1 MDKVRVYELAR
12 DLGITSP
19 ETIALLKEKLKIRVK
34 SASSTVPE
42 DTSTRLKRLLRLEGA
57 SASRTKAA
65 RVAKAVA
72 PPAEDGAD
80 RAKLASKA
88 RAEKARLALLEEMD
102 EEERAEKEKV
112 ERAKREKEERERR
125 EAEEAA
131 QKIAEEEQAQEA
143 AAAAAALA
151 QLSAIGE
158 EDETTEVEPE
168 PEEAAQKP
176 LVASEPVGEEAPPM
190 PGPMDRRVDLSPKKP
205 KPLAEPERPTPAPVA
220 EASGPVPA
228 TPSAATPSAA
238 TPSAATPSAPAPA
251 PAPPST
257 PPPPTPRREQTF
269 TPGPTSQYVRTRPPP
284 PRSPRPAPGRR
295 DQMRPSPA
303 PPRPAAPIK
312 RVGARGALEG
322 KPKPKRKTKR
332 GRTTPGVDV
341 NEQSLPE
348 PISRANDRK
357 PEAPKIHTK
366 ISLTEGVT
374 VKELAEKLEAKH
386 KDVIKVLMGH
396 GVLATIN
403 QTLGADTAREIAKQF
418 GAEVE
423 MLTFEEDVLRE
434 ETKEEKPEDL
444 VARSPVVTVMGHV
457 DHGKTS
463 LLDGIRKTKVQEQ
476 EAGGIT
482 QHVGAYSVDVKNRHV
497 VFLDT
502 PGHEAFTM
510 MRARGAGVTD
520 LVVLV
525 VAADDG
531 VMPQTK
537 EAIDHARAAGVPLLV
552 AVNKID
558 KSNANPERVK
568 KQLSELDLV
577 PEDWGGNTVF
587 VEVSA
592 KKRQGLDLLLEMILL
607 VSDLRE
613 LKANP
618 SRAGMGTVLEAK
630 LDKGKGPVAHVLIQ
644 NGSVSVGDP
653 FVAGAVHGKVRAMFD
668 DRGRKIKNVGPSTP
682 VEIVG
687 LTSLPQA
694 GDQFQVFPDSFKA
707 RQISEFRM
715 QKLRERELASSAR
728 LTLDQLHRQLQEGTV
743 KDLPII
749 IKTDV
754 QGSVEVLKD
763 ALPKLSTAKVKVKII
778 HAGVGAITENDVT
791 LAVASNAVIIGF
803 NVRPERSAEELAVR
817 ESVDIRMH
825 TVIYNIT
832 DEIKKAMEGLLDPT
846 FKEVT
851 LGRAEVRDTFKVPK
865 IGLIAGCYV
874 SGGRVLRNAEIRLL
888 RDNVVIFEGKIGSL
902 RRFKEDSGE
911 VKEGFECGI
920 GIAGYND
927 VKVGDVI
934 EAFTMEKVQPTP
946 A

>member
-12 DLGITSP
+12 DLGITSR

-34 SASSTVPE
+34 SASSTIPE
-42 DTSTRLKRLLRLEGA
+42 ETATKLKRLLRLEGA

-65 RVAKAVA
+65 RAAKAVA
-72 PPAEDGAD
+72 PSAESGAD
-80 RAKLASKA
+80 QAKMVRKV
-88 RAEKARLALLEEMD
+88 RAEKARLALLQEMD

-125 EAEEAA
+125 ELEEAA
-131 QKIAEEEQAQEA
+131 QKIAEEEQAREA
-143 AAAAAALA
+143 AAAAVALA
-151 QLSAIGE
+151 ELSAIGE
-158 EDETTEVEPE
+158 EDETTGVAPE
-168 PEEAAQKP
+168 PREAAQEPPAAEKEAE
-176 LVASEPVGEEAPPM
+176 VSEPVGAQAPPM

-205 KPLAEPERPTPAPVA
+205 NPPAALERPTPAA
-220 EASGPVPA
+220 EVSRPVPA
-228 TPSAATPSAA
+228 TPE
-238 TPSAATPSAPAPA
+238 APE

-257 PPPPTPRREQTF
+257 PAVTPPPATPRREQTF
-269 TPGPTSQYVRTRPPP
+269 APGPTSQYVRTRPPPP

-295 DQMRPSPA
+295 DQMRPGPA

-312 RVGARGALEG
+312 RVGARGGALDRR
-322 KPKPKRKTKR
+322 PKPKRKTKR
-332 GRTTPGVDV
+332 GRTAPVVDV

-348 PISRANDRK
+348 PISRADDRK
-357 PEAPKIHTK
+357 LEAPKLHTK

-403 QTLGADTAREIAKQF
+403 QTLGADTAKEIAKQF

-434 ETKEEKPEDL
+434 EVKEETPEDL
-444 VARSPVVTVMGHV
+444 VQRSPVVTVMGHV

-463 LLDGIRKTKVQEQ
+463 LLDGIRRSKVQEQ

-568 KQLSELDLV
+568 QQLSELELV

-630 LDKGKGPVAHVLIQ
+630 LDKGKGPVAHVLVQ
-644 NGSVSVGDP
+644 NGSVSMGDP

-668 DRGRKIKNVGPSTP
+668 DRGRKVKSVGPSSP

-715 QKLRERELASSAR
+715 QKIRERELASSAR

-754 QGSVEVLKD
+754 QGSVGVLKD

-791 LAVASNAVIIGF
+791 LALASNAVIIGF
-803 NVRPERSAEELAVR
+803 NVRPERSAEELASK

-832 DEIKKAMEGLLDPT
+832 DELKKAMEGLLEPT

-888 RDNVVIFEGKIGSL
+888 RDNVVVFEGKVGSL
-902 RRFKEDSGE
+902 KRFKEDSGE

>member
-19 ETIALLKEKLKIRVK
+19 ETIGLLKEKLKIRVK
-34 SASSTVPE
+34 SASSTIPE
-42 DTSTRLKRLLRLEGA
+42 DTATKLKRLLRLEGA
-57 SASRTKAA
+57 SATRTKAVK
-65 RVAKAVA
+65 VAAS
-72 PPAEDGAD
+72 PAEGGAD
-80 RAKLASKA
+80 PAKLARKA

-112 ERAKREKEERERR
+112 ERAQREKEEKERR

-131 QKIAEEEQAQEA
+131 QKLADEEQAREA
-143 AAAAAALA
+143 AAAAVALA
-151 QLSAIGE
+151 ELSAIGE
-158 EDETTEVEPE
+158 EDETTEAEPE
-168 PEEAAQKP
+168 PREPALQPEAVQTEASESVAAQ
-176 LVASEPVGEEAPPM
+176 APPM

-205 KPLAEPERPTPAPVA
+205 KPLSAPELPPLAAVAEVSRSAEATPAAPEPALPSPPRVA
-220 EASGPVPA
+220 PPA
-228 TPSAATPSAA
+228 TPS
-238 TPSAATPSAPAPA
+238 
-251 PAPPST
+251 
-257 PPPPTPRREQTF
+257 REQAF
-269 TPGPTSQYVRTRPPP
+269 MPGPTSQYVRTRTPP

-295 DQMRPSPA
+295 DQMRPGPA

-312 RVGARGALEG
+312 RVGARGAPEG
-322 KPKPKRKTKR
+322 RPKPKRKTKR
-332 GRTTPGVDV
+332 GRTAPVADV
-341 NEQSLPE
+341 VEQTLPE
-348 PISRANDRK
+348 PIPHADDRK

-403 QTLGADTAREIAKQF
+403 QTLSADTAKEIAKQF

-423 MLTFEEDVLRE
+423 MLTFEEDVFRE
-434 ETKEEKPEDL
+434 EAKEEKPEDL
-444 VARSPVVTVMGHV
+444 VTRSPVVTVMGHV

-463 LLDGIRKTKVQEQ
+463 LLDGIRETRVQEQ

-568 KQLSELDLV
+568 QQLSELDLA

-592 KKRQGLDLLLEMILL
+592 KKREGLDLLLEMILL
-607 VSDLRE
+607 VADLRE

-618 SRAGMGTVLEAK
+618 SRAGTGTVLEAK
-630 LDKGKGPVAHVLIQ
+630 LDKGKGPVAHVLVQ

-668 DRGRKIKNVGPSTP
+668 DRGRKIKNVGPSSP
-682 VEIVG
+682 VEILG

-707 RQISEFRM
+707 RQISEFRQ
-715 QKLRERELASSAR
+715 QKVRERELASSAR
-728 LTLDQLHRQLQEGTV
+728 LTLDQLHHQLQEGTV

-754 QGSVEVLKD
+754 QGSAEVLKD
-763 ALPKLSTAKVKVKII
+763 ALPKLSTEKVKVKII

-791 LAVASNAVIIGF
+791 LALASNAVIIGF
-803 NVRPERSAEELAVR
+803 NVRPERSAEELAAK

-832 DEIKKAMEGLLDPT
+832 DELKKAMEGLLEPT

-888 RDNVVIFEGKIGSL
+888 RDNVVVFEGKIGSL
-902 RRFKEDSGE
+902 KRFKEDSGE

-934 EAFTMEKVQPTP
+934 EAFTMEKVQPTT

>member
-34 SASSTVPE
+34 SASSTIAE
-42 DTSTRLKRLLRLEGA
+42 DTATKLKRLLRLEGA
-57 SASRTKAA
+57 SASRTK
-65 RVAKAVA
+65 VAKAAA
-72 PPAEDGAD
+72 PLAKDGAD
-80 RAKLASKA
+80 QAKLARKA

-102 EEERAEKEKV
+102 EEERAEKQKL
-112 ERAKREKEERERR
+112 ERAQREKEERERR
-125 EAEEAA
+125 EAEEASRR
-131 QKIAEEEQAQEA
+131 IAEEEQAREA

-151 QLSAIGE
+151 ELSAITGDE
-158 EDETTEVEPE
+158 EEITEPE
-168 PEEAAQKP
+168 PIELARAEETK
-176 LVASEPVGEEAPPM
+176 ASELVGAAPPM
-190 PGPMDRRVDLSPKKP
+190 PGPMDRHVDLSPKKP
-205 KPLAEPERPTPAPVA
+205 KPLPAPERPKATVDANRATPA
-220 EASGPVPA
+220 
-228 TPSAATPSAA
+228 
-238 TPSAATPSAPAPA
+238 APE
-251 PAPPST
+251 PAPP
-257 PPPPTPRREQTF
+257 PAPPRREQAF
-269 TPGPTSQYVRTRPPP
+269 MPGPTSQYVRTRPPP
-284 PRSPRPAPGRR
+284 PRSPRPALGRR
-295 DQMRPSPA
+295 EHARPGPA

-312 RVGARGALEG
+312 RVGTHGTPDGR
-322 KPKPKRKTKR
+322 PKPKRKTKK
-332 GRTTPGVDV
+332 GRTAPVADV
-341 NEQSLPE
+341 VEQSLPE
-348 PISRANDRK
+348 PIPRLDDHK
-357 PEAPKIHTK
+357 PETPKIHTK

-403 QTLGADTAREIAKQF
+403 QTLDADTAKEIAKQF
-418 GAEVE
+418 GAEAE
-423 MLTFEEDVLRE
+423 ILTFEEDVLRE
-434 ETKEEKPEDL
+434 EGKDEKPEDL
-444 VARSPVVTVMGHV
+444 EPRAPVVTVMGHV

-463 LLDGIRKTKVQEQ
+463 LLDGIRETKVQEQ

-482 QHVGAYSVDVKNRHV
+482 QHVGAYTVDVKTRHV

-558 KSNANPERVK
+558 KASANPERVK
-568 KQLSELDLV
+568 QQLSELELV

-592 KKRQGLDLLLEMILL
+592 KKREGLDLLLEMILL

-618 SRAGMGTVLEAK
+618 GRAGMGTVLEAK
-630 LDKGKGPVAHVLIQ
+630 LDKGKGPVAHVLVH
-644 NGSVSVGDP
+644 NGSVCVGDP

-668 DRGRKIKNVGPSTP
+668 DRGRKIKNVGPSSP
-682 VEIVG
+682 VEILG

-707 RQISEFRM
+707 RQISEFRQ
-715 QKLRERELASSAR
+715 QKVREREMASSAR
-728 LTLDQLHRQLQEGTV
+728 LTLDQLHRQVQEGTV

-749 IKTDV
+749 VKTDV
-754 QGSVEVLKD
+754 QGSAEVLKD
-763 ALPKLSTAKVKVKII
+763 TLPKLSTEKVKVKII
-778 HAGVGAITENDVT
+778 HAGVGAITDNDVT
-791 LAVASNAVIIGF
+791 LALASNAVIIGF
-803 NVRPERSAEELAVR
+803 NVRPERSAEDLAGK

-825 TVIYNIT
+825 TVIYDIT
-832 DEIKKAMEGLLDPT
+832 DELKKAMEGLLEPT

-851 LGRAEVRDTFKVPK
+851 LGRAEVRDTFRVPK

-874 SGGRVLRNAEIRLL
+874 SNGRVLRNAEIRLL
-888 RDNVVIFEGKIGSL
+888 RDNVVVFEGKIGSL
-902 RRFKEDSGE
+902 KRFKEDSGE

-920 GIAGYND
+920 GLAGYND

-946 A
+946 AQSAL